1 MILSD
6 KLIKENIDNGNILIE
21 PYDEKYL
28 GSNSYDVHLSKYFA
42 TYVDAILDCKKH
54 NEIRHFII
62 PETGF
67 VLEPGSLYL
76 ASTVEYTETHNLV
89 PILEGCSSGGRL
101 GLFIDITAGFG
112 DSGFCNHWTLELTV
126 VKPLIVYPNMKIGQI
141 FYNTTGECDKPY
153 NTKDNA
159 RYNERN
165 IRPKESML
173 YKSFE

>member
-28 GSNSYDVHLSKYFA
+28 GSNSYDVHLSPYFA
-42 TYVDAILDCKKH
+42 KYKNKVLDCKRHNEIDHFEILDCGY
-54 NEIRHFII
+54 
-62 PETGF
+62 T
-67 VLEPGSLYL
+67 LQPGELYL

-89 PILEGCSSGGRL
+89 PILEGCSSVGRL
-101 GLFIDITAGFG
+101 GLFIHITAGYG
-112 DSGFCNHWTLELTV
+112 DISFCNHWTLELTCI
-126 VKPLIVYPNMKIGQI
+126 KPIIIYPGMKIGQI
-141 FYNTTGECDKPY
+141 FYTTTSECNNPY
-153 NTKDNA
+153 NTKNNA
-159 RYNERN
+159 RYNELN